1 MCATGARDGDAAA
14 AGGLPSG
21 TETEMVNQILFEAAH
36 HDDQEDLADDTG
48 RADDCQKT
56 LDDGVLVEERRRQIL
71 AKMVGWQDPNPRPLP
86 PASLALPWL
95 CLCRPF

>member
-1 MCATGARDGDAAA
+1 
-14 AGGLPSG
+14 
-21 TETEMVNQILFEAAH
+21 MVNQILFEAAH